1 MWDLSSL
8 ARDQTST
15 PCIRSTNLNH
25 WIVRDVLKKDFFCSN
40 AKVIKEHAC
49 MLTCFSRGLL
59 FATPWSLGCQAP
71 LSMGFSRQKH
81 QNGLPCPPPGD
92 FSDPRIEPEFPVALA
107 LHMVS
112 LPLSYQV
119 IRIIKEQASVSS
131 LLSLVRSLDVTFET
145 VW

>member
-1 MWDLSSL
+1 
-8 ARDQTST
+8 
-15 PCIRSTNLNH
+15 
-25 WIVRDVLKKDFFCSN
+25 
-40 AKVIKEHAC
+40 
-49 MLTCFSRGLL
+49 
-59 FATPWSLGCQAP
+59 
-71 LSMGFSRQKH
+71 MGFSRQKH

-92 FSDPRIEPEFPVALA
+92 FSDPRIEPESPVALA

-112 LPLSYQV
+112 LTLSYQV